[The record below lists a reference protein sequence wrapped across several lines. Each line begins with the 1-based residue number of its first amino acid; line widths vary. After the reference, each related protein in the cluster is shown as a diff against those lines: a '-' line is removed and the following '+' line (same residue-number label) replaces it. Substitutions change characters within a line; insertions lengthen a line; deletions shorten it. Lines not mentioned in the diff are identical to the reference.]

1 MVPATFAPTRPAGFD
16 AHDLPQIVAIAASYV
31 RQSSAKADKT
41 EASPMVQREANEAE
55 SDKREAQ
62 FLRHFEDIGISG
74 WNPDAYREG
83 FEAMLTAARN
93 RLFNMLVVYDVSRF
107 SRQEVADAIPIVT
120 ELHRL
125 GITIVSVM
133 DGVFAPRDTMALIYL
148 IMRLDAVHQES
159 QKKSQK
165 VRDVKAA
172 QRAHGSWLGGQ
183 TTYGFE
189 SEKYLSPDSK
199 YPLYRLVHVP
209 KEAANL
215 RRIWATIKKHMHI
228 PIQPRKAHPGSLSG
242 ICTDMNK
249 RGVPTKGQNIGKERT
264 TSQWSVRTLKGI
276 LINPVIAGM
285 SAEPVYRV
293 KEDGTQT
300 RTVEGYRIHRDEE
313 GRPVMIC
320 KPIIPPAEWYQLQD
334 WLNGRGPGEG
344 LARGESLLSGLRD
357 AEKKPV
363 SVCECNR
370 PLKGLNSGPKPVYK
384 CTRATQA
391 VPAEGEHETGNSAMQ
406 SHIDDFVARKVFA
419 LIQDATRSDPQPE
432 TVLAVRAATMVFS
445 QAKEDPKTAA
455 ERHELKA
462 ERDDAQ
468 RAIDELYDALDAGLY
483 EGPVGR
489 ERFLKRKVNIEGRL
503 ERVKTRL
510 ESLSAPETVEL
521 PLEAWLHNDGDST
534 DALGEGSWW
543 ASVGLD
549 ERRKL
554 IAMFVHR
561 VTIKKAATAHAGRV
575 RGGYKIDNRVA
586 VEFVRPVKAE
596 APELDAFELSA

>member
-1 MVPATFAPTRPAGFD
+1 MVPPTFAPARPTGLD
-16 AHDLPQIVAIAASYV
+16 AFELPQLETVAASYV

-41 EASPMVQREANEAE
+41 EASPMVQRDANETEAG
-55 SDKREAQ
+55 KREAR
-62 FLRHFEDIGISG
+62 FFRHFEDIGISG

-83 FEAMLTAARN
+83 FEAMLTAARG
-93 RLFNMLVVYDVSRF
+93 RLFTMLVVYDVSRF
-107 SRQEVADAIPIVT
+107 SRREVADAIPIVT

-159 QKKSQK
+159 QKKSKK

-172 QRAHGSWLGGQ
+172 QRSHGSWLGGQ
-183 TTYGFE
+183 APYGFK

-199 YPLYRLVHVP
+199 YPLYRLVHVV
-209 KEAANL
+209 KEVTNL
-215 RRIWATIKKHMHI
+215 RRVWATIKKHRHI

-264 TSQWSVRTLKGI
+264 KSQWSVRTLKGI
-276 LINPVIAGM
+276 LMNPVIAGM
-285 SAEPVYRV
+285 SAEPVYKI

-300 RTVEGYRIHRDEE
+300 KTVVGYRIHRDED

-320 KPIIPPAEWYQLQD
+320 EPIIPPAEWYELQD

-357 AEKKPV
+357 ADKKPV

-391 VPAEGEHETGNSAMQ
+391 VPEDGEHESGNSAMQ
-406 SHIDDFVARKVFA
+406 SHIDNYVARQVFA
-419 LIQDATRSDPQPE
+419 LIQDATRSDPKPE
-432 TVLAVRAATMVFS
+432 TLLAVRAATMVFS
-445 QAKEDPKTAA
+445 QAQENPKTAA
-455 ERHELKA
+455 ERQELKA
-462 ERDDAQ
+462 ERADAQ
-468 RAIDELYDALDAGLY
+468 RAIEELYDALDAGLY

-489 ERFLKRKVNIEGRL
+489 ERFLKRKTNIETRL
-503 ERVKTRL
+503 ERVTIRL
-510 ESLSAPETVEL
+510 ESLSTPEAVEL
-521 PLEAWLHNDGDST
+521 PLAAWLHNDGDTT
-534 DALGEGSWW
+534 DPLGEGSWW
-543 ASVGLD
+543 ASAELE
-549 ERRKL
+549 ERRTF

-561 VTIKKAATAHAGRV
+561 VTIKRAATAHAGRV
-575 RGGYKIDNRVA
+575 RGGYKIDHRVA
-586 VEFVRPVKAE
+586 VEFVQPAKTGNPSTE
-596 APELDAFELSA
+596 AFELGA

>member
-1 MVPATFAPTRPAGFD
+1 MALATFAPARPAGF
-16 AHDLPQIVAIAASYV
+16 APHDLPQIEATAASYV

-55 SDKREAQ
+55 TVRREAR
-62 FLRHFEDIGISG
+62 FFRHFEDIGVSG

-107 SRQEVADAIPIVT
+107 SRREVADAIPIVT

-148 IMRLDAVHQES
+148 IMRLDAGHQES
-159 QKKSQK
+159 QKKSKK
-165 VRDVKAA
+165 VRAVKVA
-172 QRAHGSWLGGQ
+172 QRSQRSWLGGQ
-183 TTYGFE
+183 APYGFE

-199 YPLYRLVHVP
+199 YPLYRLVHVV
-209 KEAANL
+209 KEAMNL
-215 RRIWATIKKHMHI
+215 RRIWATIKKYMHV
-228 PIQPRKAHPGSLSG
+228 PIRPRKFHPGSLSG

-264 TSQWSVRTLKGI
+264 RSQWSVRTLKGI
-276 LINPVIAGM
+276 LMNPVIAGM
-285 SAEPVYRV
+285 SAEPIYRV

-300 RTVEGYRIHRDEE
+300 KTVVGYRIHRDED

-320 KPIIPPAEWYQLQD
+320 EPIIPPAEWYELQD
-334 WLNGRGPGEG
+334 WLSGRGQGEG

-357 AEKKPV
+357 VEKEPV

-384 CTRATQA
+384 CTRASQA
-391 VPAEGEHETGNSAMQ
+391 VPVDGEHESGNSAMQ
-406 SHIDDFVARKVFA
+406 SHVDDFVARKVFA
-419 LIQDATRSDPQPE
+419 LIQDATRSDPAAE
-432 TVLAVRAATMVFS
+432 TVLAVRAATTVFS

-468 RAIDELYDALDAGLY
+468 RAINELYDALDAGLY

-489 ERFLKRKVNIEGRL
+489 ERFLKRKTNIEGRL
-503 ERVKTRL
+503 ERAKTRL

-521 PLEAWLHNDGDST
+521 PLSAWLHNDGDST
-534 DALGEGSWW
+534 DPLGEGSWW

-549 ERRKL
+549 ERRKF
-554 IAMFVHR
+554 IAMFVRR
-561 VTIKKAATAHAGRV
+561 VTIKRATKVHAGRV
-575 RGGYKIDNRVA
+575 KGGYKIDNRVA

-596 APELDAFELSA
+596 AQSAEAFELSA